1 MAKSNSRKD
10 AADLMQLDMQQ
21 TTRPARP
28 VHQNIAKL
36 AHRTAELALEKKAAD
51 IKIFDVSR
59 LTSIADFFVICTGS
73 VDSHVRAIS
82 EHIVDELKK
91 EGARPWHIEGRERC
105 QWVLIDFVDVVV
117 HVFQPETRDYYGLE
131 RLWGDAVIEE
141 VRYEPQKALERPQP
155 TSATQTA
162 LDVTG
167 QTNEIFTVVPDVSQA
182 RDSFSGGN
190 KTMNESAENYLHGL
204 LTDLMQKRGWPL
216 EAVSVGR
223 PRQEG
228 FGDYATPVAMGL
240 AKTLKKAPRVIAEE
254 IVNALEYDRNL
265 IEEIR
270 IDGPGF
276 INFRFGP
283 GYWQNVLVEILQ
295 ARERYGR
302 STSGAGK
309 NINMEFVSA
318 NPTGPLNVVSARAA
332 SIGDVLVNLFR
343 AVGAEAKREFYIND
357 AGQRVRMLG
366 YSVSS
371 RYMALFG
378 VDEPF
383 PEDGYHGEYIKDL
396 AASIRDEFGDRFVPL
411 SLEERC
417 DQLTQIALER
427 MIRAQR
433 ETLEKFRVK
442 FDLWFSEESL
452 LAGNRQQEV
461 LGLCAEKGLS
471 YEKDDALW
479 FRSSQFGDEQDRVI
493 LKSDGEPTY
502 FLGDIAYHTD
512 KYRRGF
518 NQLYDLWGPDHHS
531 HVARMKAAM
540 EALGYEKDSFQVRII
555 QQVNLL
561 RGGEVVKMSK
571 RAGNIVEMA
580 ELIDEVGVDAARY
593 FFLMRKL
600 DTPMDFDID
609 LAKKQTDENP
619 VYYVQYAHARVCNIL
634 AHAADKGISL
644 DEHYDLSWLKTPEE
658 LAVLK
663 KLAEFPE
670 AVSKAAQ
677 FLEPNRITL
686 FLQELAATFHH
697 FYHDHRVVSED
708 VALTQARLRLVE
720 GVRLVLANALNLLN
734 ITAPGKM

>member
-1 MAKSNSRKD
+1 
-10 AADLMQLDMQQ
+10 MQLDMQQ
-21 TTRPARP
+21 ATRPARP

-36 AHRTAELALEKKAAD
+36 ARRTAELALEKKAAD

-73 VDSHVRAIS
+73 VDTHVRAIS

-91 EGARPWHIEGRERC
+91 EDVRPWHIEGRERH

-141 VRYEPQKALERPQP
+141 IRDEPQKTIERLQP
-155 TSATQTA
+155 KSHK
-162 LDVTG
+162 
-167 QTNEIFTVVPDVSQA
+167 N
-182 RDSFSGGN
+182 
-190 KTMNESAENYLHGL
+190 MNQSAENYLHGL
-204 LTDLMQKRGWPL
+204 LTDLMQKRGWSK

-228 FGDYATPVAMGL
+228 FGDYATPVAMSL

-254 IVNALEYDRNL
+254 IVNALEYDRDL

-283 GYWQNVLVEILQ
+283 GYWQNVLAEILQ

-332 SIGDVLVNLFR
+332 SIGDVLVNLFH
-343 AVGAEAKREFYIND
+343 AVGAEAQREFYIND

-383 PEDGYHGEYIKDL
+383 PDDGYHGDYIKDL
-396 AASIRDEFGDRFVPL
+396 AALIRDEFGDRFVQL

-417 DQLTQIALER
+417 DQLTKIALER
-427 MIRAQR
+427 MVHAQR
-433 ETLEKFRVK
+433 EMLEKFRVE
-442 FDLWFSEESL
+442 FDVWFSEESL
-452 LAGNRQQEV
+452 LAGNRQREV
-461 LGLCAEKGLS
+461 LELLAEKGLS
-471 YEKDDALW
+471 YEKDGALW
-479 FRSSQFGDEQDRVI
+479 FRSSQHGDEQDRVL

-502 FLGDIAYHTD
+502 FLGDIAYHMD

-531 HVARMKAAM
+531 HVARMEAAM
-540 EALGYEKDSFQVRII
+540 EALGYEKGSFQVRII

-571 RAGNIVEMA
+571 RAGNIIEMA

-634 AHAADKGISL
+634 VHAADKGISL
-644 DEHYDLSWLKTPEE
+644 AEHYDLGLLKTPEE

-663 KLAEFPE
+663 KLADFPE

-677 FLEPNRITL
+677 FLEPHRITL

-697 FYHDHRVVSED
+697 FYHDHRVVSEEA
-708 VALTQARLRLVE
+708 ALTQARLRLVE
-720 GVRLVLANALNLLN
+720 GVRIVLANALRLLN
-734 ITAPGKM
+734 ITAPEKM

>member
-10 AADLMQLDMQQ
+10 AVELMQLDKPQA
-21 TTRPARP
+21 TRPARP
-28 VHQNIAKL
+28 VHQNIARL
-36 AHRTAELALEKKAAD
+36 ARRTAELALEKKAAG

-73 VDSHVRAIS
+73 ADSHVRAIS
-82 EHIVDELKK
+82 EHVVDELKK
-91 EGARPWHIEGRERC
+91 ENIRPWHIEGRERN

-131 RLWGDAVIEE
+131 RLWGDAAIEE
-141 VRYEPQKALERPQP
+141 IRDESSKNFEGPQSNSTAPAIAERTRKSFMPQ
-155 TSATQTA
+155 AGDG
-162 LDVTG
+162 LFGV
-167 QTNEIFTVVPDVSQA
+167 
-182 RDSFSGGN
+182 N
-190 KTMNESAENYLHGL
+190 KSMNQSAENYLHGL
-204 LTDLMQKRGWPL
+204 LSDLMQKQGWPI

-240 AKTLKKAPRVIAEE
+240 AKTLKKAPRLIAEE
-254 IVNALEYDRNL
+254 IVNALEYDRDV

-276 INFRFGP
+276 INFRFSA
-283 GYWQNVLVEILQ
+283 GYWQNVLAEVLQ
-295 ARERYGR
+295 TRERYGR
-302 STSGAGK
+302 STWGAGK

-332 SIGDVLVNLFR
+332 SIGDVLVNLFH

-378 VDEPF
+378 IGEPF

-396 AASIRDEFGDRFVPL
+396 AASIRDEFGDRFA
-411 SLEERC
+411 SLALEARC

-461 LGLCAEKGLS
+461 LGRLAEKGLS
-471 YEKDDALW
+471 YEKEGALW
-479 FRSSQFGDEQDRVI
+479 FRSSQFGDEQDRVL

-502 FLGDIAYHTD
+502 FLGDIAYHMD

-518 NQLYDLWGPDHHS
+518 DQLYDLWGPDHHS

-634 AHAADKGISL
+634 AHAAEKGIAVA
-644 DEHYDLSWLKTPEE
+644 EHYDLGLLKTPEE
-658 LAVLK
+658 LAVIK

-708 VALTQARLRLVE
+708 AALTQARLRLVE
-720 GVRLVLANALNLLN
+720 GVRIVLANALRLLN
-734 ITAPGKM
+734 ITAPEKM